1 MSDERRK
8 NTRAHVSFP
17 VECSLL
23 TGKGYF
29 YTVSKDL
36 SLGGARIISNE
47 FLLKDNQL
55 RLNINFIDKVMDV
68 KAKVVWCN
76 KERTVDRYSAGLE
89 FVDVPEESRKYLN
102 SITR

>member
-8 NTRAHVSFP
+8 NSRACVSFP
-17 VECSLL
+17 IECSLIP
-23 TGKGYF
+23 GKGYF

-47 FLLKDNQL
+47 FLLKNNQL
-55 RLNINFIDKVMDV
+55 KVNINFIDKVMDIR
-68 KAKVVWCN
+68 AKVVWCN
-76 KERTVDRYSAGLE
+76 KERSVDRYSAGLE
-89 FVDVPEESRKYLN
+89 FVDVPEESQKYLN